1 MPSPTRGKGTSTSA
15 VLGRYRTTAMPPDLA
30 FALILIAKM
39 AITAAFVV
47 GATVTAERAGPLVG
61 GLVATLP
68 IGAGPAYVFLA
79 LDHDAHFIAQGAVA
93 SLAINAANA
102 TFACVYTLLAQK
114 RRLAVSLGGTYAVWI
129 VLAFAID
136 SLHWSI
142 LPAVL
147 LNVCAIG
154 AGLWLVRPLRQVP
167 MIRLRRRWYDYALR
181 AGLVSV
187 LVGVL
192 VTFSFRIG
200 PYASGLLA
208 VFPVV
213 LTSIIL
219 ILHNR
224 AGGKPTAAVMANAVL
239 GLAGFG
245 VACIVLHVTAEP
257 LGKWTG
263 LALALAVS
271 VGYSVTIWQARRFGF
286 KV

>member
-1 MPSPTRGKGTSTSA
+1 
-15 VLGRYRTTAMPPDLA
+15 LIDLA
-30 FALILIAKM
+30 FALAVAAKM
-39 AITAAFVV
+39 AITAGFVV
-47 GATVTAERAGPLVG
+47 TATVTAERAGPLVG

-102 TFACVYTLLAQK
+102 TFAVVYTLLAQK
-114 RRLAVSLGGTYAVWI
+114 RSLGMSLGLTYVAWTALALSINSVQGTVGP
-129 VLAFAID
+129 AI
-136 SLHWSI
+136 
-142 LPAVL
+142 A
-147 LNVCAIG
+147 LNVAALG
-154 AGLWLVRPLRQVP
+154 HGLWLVRPHRHVP
-167 MIRLRRRWYDYALR
+167 MLRLRRRWTDYAIR

-187 LVGVL
+187 IVGVL
-192 VTFSFRIG
+192 VAFSARIG

-213 LTSIIL
+213 LTSMIL

-224 AGGKPTAAVMANAVL
+224 VGGQATAAVMANAVL

-245 VACIVLHVTAEP
+245 FCCLALHLTAEP
-257 LGKWTG
+257 LGKWA
-263 LALALAVS
+263 ALAIALTVS
-271 VGYSVTIWQARRFGF
+271 VGWSFGVLFARKCGL

>member
-1 MPSPTRGKGTSTSA
+1 
-15 VLGRYRTTAMPPDLA
+15 MPPDLV
-30 FALILIAKM
+30 FAVTLISKM

-47 GATVTAERAGPLVG
+47 TATVTAERAGPLIG

-79 LDHDAHFIAQGAVA
+79 LEHNSQFIAQGSVA
-93 SLAINAANA
+93 SLAINAINV
-102 TFACVYTLLAQK
+102 TFAVTYTLLAQ
-114 RRLAVSLGGTYAVWI
+114 RRSLAVSLGLTYAIWTG
-129 VLAFAID
+129 LALTVNSVQWSLAPALAIN
-136 SLHWSI
+136 
-142 LPAVL
+142 AVTL
-147 LNVCAIG
+147 GI
-154 AGLWLVRPLRQVP
+154 GLWLVRPLRHVP
-167 MIRLRRRWYDYALR
+167 MMRLRRYWSDYAIR
-181 AGLVSV
+181 AGLVASI
-187 LVGVL
+187 VGVL
-192 VTFSFRIG
+192 VTFSARIG

-224 AGGKPTAAVMANAVL
+224 VGGKPTAAVMANAVL

-245 VACIVLHVTAEP
+245 LCCLALHLTAEP
-257 LGKWTG
+257 LGKWAG

-271 VGYSVTIWQARRFGF
+271 IGWSVAVLFARKVGI

>member
-1 MPSPTRGKGTSTSA
+1 MS
-15 VLGRYRTTAMPPDLA
+15 PDLS
-30 FALILIAKM
+30 FALILIVKM

-79 LDHDAHFIAQGAVA
+79 LDHDAHFIAQSAVA
-93 SLAINAANA
+93 SLAINAINVVFAA
-102 TFACVYTLLAQK
+102 TYTLLAQK
-114 RRLAVSLGGTYAVWI
+114 RSLLTSLGTTYVVWI
-129 VLAFAID
+129 LLALITN
-136 SLHWSI
+136 SQHWS
-142 LPAVL
+142 LGAALV
-147 LNVCAIG
+147 LNVIVLTM
-154 AGLWLVRPLRQVP
+154 GLWLVRPLRHVP
-167 MIRLRRRWYDYALR
+167 MLRLTRRWYDYALR
-181 AGLVSV
+181 AGLVSI

-245 VACIVLHVTAEP
+245 IACIALHFAVEP
-257 LGKWTG
+257 LGKWPG
-263 LALALAVS
+263 LVVALAVA
-271 VGYSVTIWQARRFGF
+271 VGYSLSIWQARRLGF

>member
-1 MPSPTRGKGTSTSA
+1 MS
-15 VLGRYRTTAMPPDLA
+15 PDLS
-30 FALILIAKM
+30 FALILILKM

-47 GATVTAERAGPLVG
+47 AATVTAERAGPLVG

-79 LDHDAHFIAQGAVA
+79 LDHDAHFIAQSAVA
-93 SLAINAANA
+93 SLAINAVNA

-114 RRLAVSLGGTYAVWI
+114 RSLGISLGLTYLVWI
-129 VLAFAID
+129 VLALAVN
-136 SLHWSI
+136 SLHWSTG
-142 LPAVL
+142 PALV
-147 LNVCAIG
+147 LNVVVIG
-154 AGLWLVRPLRQVP
+154 IGVWLVRPLRHVP

-224 AGGKPTAAVMANAVL
+224 AGGRPTAAVMANAVL

-245 VACIVLHVTAEP
+245 AACIVLHFTAEAI
-257 LGKWTG
+257 GKWGG
-263 LALALAVS
+263 LSLALAVA
-271 VGYSVTIWQARRFGF
+271 VGYSVSIWQARRLGF
-286 KV
+286 RV

>member
-1 MPSPTRGKGTSTSA
+1 MS
-15 VLGRYRTTAMPPDLA
+15 PDLS
-30 FALILIAKM
+30 FALILILKM

-47 GATVTAERAGPLVG
+47 TATVTAERAGPLVG

-93 SLAINAANA
+93 SLAINAVNA

-114 RRLAVSLGGTYAVWI
+114 CTLAVSLGVTYAVWI
-129 VLAFAID
+129 VLALAINA
-136 SLHWSI
+136 LHWSI
-142 LPAVL
+142 APAAL
-147 LNVCAIG
+147 LNVLVLV
-154 AGLWLVRPLRQVP
+154 AGLWLVRPLRHVP

-224 AGGKPTAAVMANAVL
+224 AGGRPTAAVMANAVL

-245 VACIVLHVTAEP
+245 VACICVHTTADVI
-257 LGKWTG
+257 GKWP
-263 LALALAVS
+263 ALAAGLAVS
-271 VGYSVTIWQARRFGF
+271 VGYSLMMWQARRLGL

>member
-1 MPSPTRGKGTSTSA
+1 MSPELSFT
-15 VLGRYRTTAMPPDLA
+15 
-30 FALILIAKM
+30 LILISKM

-47 GATVTAERAGPLVG
+47 AATVTAERAGPLVG

-79 LDHDAHFIAQGAVA
+79 LDHDAAFIAQSAVA
-93 SLAINAANA
+93 SLAINAINII
-102 TFACVYTLLAQK
+102 FASTYTMLAQK
-114 RRLAVSLGGTYAVWI
+114 RSLFVSLGTTYFVWTA
-129 VLAFAID
+129 LALLTN
-136 SLHWSI
+136 SQHWS
-142 LPAVL
+142 LGAAL
-147 LNVCAIG
+147 ALNVA
-154 AGLWLVRPLRQVP
+154 ALAVGLWLVRPLRHVP
-167 MIRLRRRWYDYALR
+167 MLRLRRRWYDYVLR
-181 AGLVSV
+181 AGLVSI
-187 LVGVL
+187 LIGVL

-224 AGGKPTAAVMANAVL
+224 AGGKATAAVMANAVL

-245 VACIVLHVTAEP
+245 IACVAVHFAAEFV
-257 LGKWTG
+257 GKWP
-263 LALALAVS
+263 ALAIGLAVS
-271 VGYSVTIWQARRFGF
+271 VGYSLTIWQARRLGF